1 MYERV
6 PRWLFYSVSFVFF
19 ALIITITLFLRNLI
33 NFLQIVGVPLMIF
46 LNFLFPNLVILKK
59 NGTKREPYAL
69 LNIVVSSTAGVLP
82 FLLGLIQAL

>member
-1 MYERV
+1 
-6 PRWLFYSVSFVFF
+6 
-19 ALIITITLFLRNLI
+19 
-33 NFLQIVGVPLMIF
+33 MIF